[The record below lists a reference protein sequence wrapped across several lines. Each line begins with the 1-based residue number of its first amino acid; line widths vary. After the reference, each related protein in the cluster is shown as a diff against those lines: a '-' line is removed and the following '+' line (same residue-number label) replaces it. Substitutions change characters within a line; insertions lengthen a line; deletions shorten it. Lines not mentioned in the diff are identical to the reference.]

1 MIRQLLFFLAT
12 DAAADVP
19 LWKELWEFF
28 KEKYFNMDSYE
39 HINVSGTGLNSLPQI
54 IIAFT
59 IGFILAALAAV
70 INKNVLGD
78 FVRVLLQN
86 ECHDPDKAKTLEELG
101 YHKNTTIRSSLK
113 RGVNLRRV
121 VHCLE
126 EEQFAAEVE
135 KERAAYEKE
144 HENDP
149 SAPKFKAPE
158 FKMDLDTM
166 HFYIH
171 HEDIYMA
178 DVKFEKKGTDWVMF
192 AATVVGSVVV
202 MCLVFY
208 FLPDLFQMLDNM
220 IGMIKGSGNSQY
232 LN

>member
-1 MIRQLLFFLAT
+1 
-12 DAAADVP
+12 
-19 LWKELWEFF
+19 
-28 KEKYFNMDSYE
+28 
-39 HINVSGTGLNSLPQI
+39 
-54 IIAFT
+54 
-59 IGFILAALAAV
+59 
-70 INKNVLGD
+70 
-78 FVRVLLQN
+78 
-86 ECHDPDKAKTLEELG
+86 
-101 YHKNTTIRSSLK
+101 
-113 RGVNLRRV
+113 
-121 VHCLE
+121 
-126 EEQFAAEVE
+126 
-135 KERAAYEKE
+135 
-144 HENDP
+144 
-149 SAPKFKAPE
+149 
-158 FKMDLDTM
+158 MDLDTM